1 MTELTKTIVIATR
14 NKGKAKEFEALFNKK
29 GYAVQTLL
37 DYPEVPDIEETGI
50 TFQENALLKAE
61 TIAEQFETLVL
72 ADDSGLKVKA
82 LHGQP
87 GVYSARYAGE
97 EKNDAKNNAKLLNE
111 LADVKDEDREAVFH
125 CSLALAM
132 PGKNSLVVD
141 GEVAGQIIGVPRG
154 ENGFGYDP
162 LFYLEDKK
170 KTMAELTEEE
180 KNKISHRA
188 VALENLEN
196 VFDDWLQNQ

>member
-1 MTELTKTIVIATR
+1 MNELNKTIVIATR

-37 DYPEVPDIEETGI
+37 DYPEVSDIEETGI

-111 LADVKDEDREAVFH
+111 LADVKDEDRAAVFH

-141 GEVAGQIIGVPRG
+141 GEVAGKIIAVPRG

-188 VALENLEN
+188 VALENLES

>member
-1 MTELTKTIVIATR
+1 MNGLTKTIVIATR

-37 DYPEVPDIEETGI
+37 DYPEVSDIEETGI

-111 LADVKDEDREAVFH
+111 LADVKDEDRTAVFH

-141 GEVAGQIIGVPRG
+141 GEVAGKIIGVPRG

-162 LFYLEDKK
+162 LFYLEDME

>member
-1 MTELTKTIVIATR
+1 MNELTKTIVIATR
-14 NKGKAKEFEALFNKK
+14 NKGKTKEFEALFNKK

-37 DYPEVPDIEETGI
+37 DYPEVSDIEETGI

-111 LADVKDEDREAVFH
+111 LADVKDEDRTAVFH

-141 GEVAGQIIGVPRG
+141 GEVAGKIMGVPRG

-196 VFDDWLQNQ
+196 VFDYWLQNQ

>member
-1 MTELTKTIVIATR
+1 MTELTKKIVIATR

-29 GYAVQTLL
+29 GYAIQTLL
-37 DYPEVPDIEETGI
+37 DYPEVPDVEETGV

-111 LADVKDEDREAVFH
+111 LADVKDEDRAAVFH

-132 PGKNSLVVD
+132 PGKTSLVVD

-162 LFYLEDKK
+162 LFYLADKE
-170 KTMAELTEEE
+170 KTMAELSEDE
-180 KNKISHRA
+180 KNDISHRA
-188 VALENLEN
+188 VALENLEE
-196 VFDDWLQNQ
+196 VLDDWLQD

>member
-37 DYPEVPDIEETGI
+37 DYPEVPDVEETGV

-61 TIAEQFETLVL
+61 TIAEQFETFVL

-141 GEVAGQIIGVPRG
+141 GEVAGQIMGVPRG

>member
-1 MTELTKTIVIATR
+1 MNELTKTIVIATR

-37 DYPEVPDIEETGI
+37 DYPEVSDIEETGI

-111 LADVKDEDREAVFH
+111 LADVKDEDRAAVFH

-141 GEVAGQIIGVPRG
+141 GEVAGKIIGVPRG

-188 VALENLEN
+188 VALENLES